1 MKKYS
6 AVFLL
11 LFLCYNFISAQSGTI
26 SPLSIGEIHTIYSNS
41 LNEERTLNIYLPA
54 GYDSSKIYPVIY
66 LLDGS
71 MNEDFIHTSGL
82 TQFFHLMYDMPETIV
97 VGVSNIDRKRD
108 FTFRTDLEDLKK
120 NYPTTGHS
128 DKFISFVKNEL
139 QPYVRSKFKTNG
151 TSFLIGQSLG
161 GLLASEILLHDADL
175 FTHYF
180 IISPSLWWDN
190 ESMLKKASELYREQ
204 PDSKRFVYISAGKN
218 EPKIMQT
225 EAKKLYDIL
234 SKSGKANTVAKFLL
248 MTEEDHATIL
258 HNSIY
263 QGFKL
268 IFKPLY

>member
-1 MKKYS
+1 MKKYV
-6 AVFLL
+6 AVFFL
-11 LFLCYNFISAQSGTI
+11 LFFFRSFLSAQSDMI
-26 SPLSIGEIHTIYSNS
+26 SPLSIGEIHTIYSSS
-41 LNEERTLNIYLPA
+41 LNEERTLNIYLPP
-54 GYDSSKIYPVIY
+54 GYDSSRAYPVIY

-71 MNEDFIHTSGL
+71 MNEDFLHISGL
-82 TQFFHLMYDMPETIV
+82 AQFFHLMYDMPETVIV
-97 VGVSNIDRKRD
+97 GIANVDRKRD
-108 FTFRTDLEDLKK
+108 FTFHTELEELKK

-128 DKFISFVKNEL
+128 DRFISFVKNEL
-139 QPYVRSKFKTNG
+139 QPYIQSRFKTNG

-161 GLLASEILLHDADL
+161 GLLASEILLHHADL

-190 ESMLKKASELYREQ
+190 ESMLKKAPELYKGQ
-204 PDSKRFVYISAGKN
+204 PDSKRFVYIAAGKN
-218 EPKIMQT
+218 ELKIMQA

-234 SKSGKANTVAKFLL
+234 SKSGKVNTVAKFLL
-248 MTEEDHATIL
+248 MEEDHATIL